1 MKFKEIKDMTHAQ
14 SVLGSGEYSKFI
26 RFIFDVTP

>member
-1 MKFKEIKDMTHAQ
+1 MKFKEIKDMTHAK
-14 SVLGSGEYSKFI
+14 SVHGSGEYSKFI